1 MIDQGSLR
9 DSEDDTE
16 YHQCAP
22 WLPVR
27 GSESAPAAEDT
38 QDMGL

>member
-16 YHQCAP
+16 YQCAP

-27 GSESAPAAEDT
+27 GSESVPAAEDT
-38 QDMGL
+38 QDLGL